1 MYKAKLIEHKGKQR
15 IAVYFANKPDLIE
28 RFKKLADARWSAT
41 LKCWHIPDTIEN
53 REKFKLADVLISRL
67 ADEEKNILTHNPK
80 LVEGLNP
87 KSANVFIEIKEK
99 QILIKLPKNAVD
111 TQFMLSF
118 RYSRWD
124 KKNYAWVIPN
134 YKNNM
139 DLLNIY
145 FDKRIKELKTE
156 EPVAVEKPID
166 KQKLIID
173 NDRTKT
179 FILTSEGKQKI
190 EKYTQWLHSKRY
202 SESTIKT
209 YSEGLQLFLK
219 YYNDKPISEI
229 TNEDVIL
236 FNNNY
241 ILKNKL
247 SASYQNQI
255 LSAVKLFFREMEHTK
270 INSEIIHRPKRPKLL
285 PNVLSKEEIKQIL
298 EAHTNI
304 KHKTMLSLIYSC
316 GLRRNELIN
325 LKPEDIDSKRKLII
339 IRQAKGRKDRIVPL
353 SDKILILLREYY
365 IIYKKPT
372 RWLFEGVNKNEQY
385 DERSL
390 SNVLKQ
396 ALEKAKIT
404 KPVSLHWLRHSYAT
418 HLLESGTDLRYIQ

>member
-1 MYKAKLIEHKGKQR
+1 MYTAKQIIHKGQNR
-15 IAVYFANKPDLIE
+15 IAVGFTNTPELIE
-28 RFKKLADARWSAT
+28 RFKKIAGRQWSQS
-41 LKCWHIPDTIEN
+41 LKTWHLPDTKEN
-53 REKFKLADVLISRL
+53 RDRFGIKPES
-67 ADEEKNILTHNPK
+67 NINETETPK
-80 LVEGLNP
+80 LSEHKHLEIISVVPESPKKKVEIEKTNNSKLVSEIQTKTGVSKSSNP
-87 KSANVFIEIKEK
+87 LSPSNCNVFIEVIEK
-99 QILIKLPKNAVD
+99 QIRIKLPKNEVD
-111 TQFMLSF
+111 AKFITSF
-118 RYSRWD
+118 LYCRWD
-124 KKNYAWVIPN
+124 KKNYVWVIPN

-316 GLRRNELIN
+316 GLRRNELIQ
-325 LKPEDIDSKRKLII
+325 PV
-339 IRQAKGRKDRIVPL
+339 G
-353 SDKILILLREYY
+353 
-365 IIYKKPT
+365 
-372 RWLFEGVNKNEQY
+372 FKN
-385 DERSL
+385 
-390 SNVLKQ
+390 
-396 ALEKAKIT
+396 
-404 KPVSLHWLRHSYAT
+404 
-418 HLLESGTDLRYIQ
+418 